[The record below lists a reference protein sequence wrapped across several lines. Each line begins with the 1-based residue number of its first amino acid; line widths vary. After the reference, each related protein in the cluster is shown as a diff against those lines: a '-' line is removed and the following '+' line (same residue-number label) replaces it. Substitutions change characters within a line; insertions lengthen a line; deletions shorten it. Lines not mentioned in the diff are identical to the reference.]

1 MGKRA
6 IFRMMQ
12 NCACY
17 RNADELLGRKVLSRG
32 HVLFLIS
39 IFVFCLGKGVA
50 HGEPTF
56 GRGTVILVQGERRV
70 TLEVEV
76 AENPEART
84 MGLMHRAQLP
94 VRAGM
99 FFIFH
104 ETERQ
109 SFWMKNTLI
118 PLSIAF
124 ISPSWK
130 IVEIQ
135 HMDPPRPAGGIP
147 SYQSKSVVRYALEV
161 NQGFFRR
168 SGIEAGAHVMFLP
181 AK

>member
-1 MGKRA
+1 
-6 IFRMMQ
+6 
-12 NCACY
+12 
-17 RNADELLGRKVLSRG
+17 
-32 HVLFLIS
+32 
-39 IFVFCLGKGVA
+39 
-50 HGEPTF
+50 
-56 GRGTVILVQGERRV
+56 
-70 TLEVEV
+70 
-76 AENPEART
+76 
-84 MGLMHRAQLP
+84 MGLMHREQLP

-99 FFIFH
+99 LFIFH

-135 HMDPPRPAGGIP
+135 HIDLPRPAVEIP
-147 SYQSKSVVRYALEV
+147 SYQAKSVVRYALEV
-161 NQGFFRR
+161 NQGVFRR
-168 SGIEAGAHVMFLP
+168 SGIAAGDHVMFLP